1 MKAIR
6 IGICVVIT
14 FAVAAHGAVEGWSV
28 GILELAAAA
37 MFLWWGVQAAIGG
50 VREIFWSP
58 VLWPLAGLEAI
69 GLAQLGLRTTLYPF
83 LTKSEL
89 LLLTS
94 YLLLAFL
101 AVQAFRTPNQWR
113 GFAWFMIWLGFVV
126 GIFAILQDLTFNGK
140 LYWVREIQ
148 VSAVPFGPFVN
159 RNHFAGLMELVIPFG
174 LGVLGLRAALR
185 QQLPLAGFCTAVAT
199 GALFLSASRG
209 GIFSF
214 GAEVILF
221 AAMLVLSRGEK
232 RTLFSGL
239 AVLAVAGALIGWLG
253 IDQVVRRFAEIR
265 NPEVTEARRIEIA
278 RGAWHIF
285 RDHPALGTG
294 VGTTISVF
302 PRYETMYDGKV
313 IDHIHND
320 HLELLA
326 ETGIP
331 GGICWMAFIALLAFF
346 GIRNFS
352 YARDPAVRAVHLAC
366 VVACAGL
373 LIHGLMDFNLH
384 IPSNALLFYI
394 LAAIG
399 SSSPMDIAQNH
410 ADEFGA
416 AHAERGG
423 NRVLATQ

>member
-6 IGICVVIT
+6 IGICVAVT

-28 GILELAAAA
+28 GLLELMSAA
-37 MFLWWGVQAAIGG
+37 MLLWWGVEIARGK
-50 VREIFWSP
+50 VREIFWCP
-58 VLWPLAGLEAI
+58 VLWALAGLELIA
-69 GLAQLGLRTTLYPF
+69 LAQLVFRTTFYPY
-83 LTKSEL
+83 LTQYEL
-89 LLLTS
+89 LLLTT
-94 YLLLAFL
+94 YFLLAFL

-113 GFAWFMIWLGFVV
+113 GFAWFVIWLGFVFGV
-126 GIFAILQDLTFNGK
+126 FAILQDLTFNGK
-140 LYWVREIQ
+140 LYWVRQLTVNAI
-148 VSAVPFGPFVN
+148 PFGPYVN

-174 LGVLGLRAALR
+174 LSMIALRSALR
-185 QQLPLAGFCTAVAT
+185 QQLPLAGFCTAVAI
-199 GALFLSASRG
+199 GALFMSASRG

-214 GAEVILF
+214 AAEMVLF
-221 AAMLVLSRGEK
+221 VAVLVLSRGEK
-232 RTLFSGL
+232 RHLATGL
-239 AVLAVAGALIGWLG
+239 AVLAVAAALIGWLG
-253 IDQVVRRFAEIR
+253 VDQVVRRFAEIH

-285 RDHPALGTG
+285 RDHPAIGTG
-294 VGTTISVF
+294 LGTTISVF
-302 PRYETMYDGKV
+302 PKYETMYDGKV

-331 GGICWMAFIALLAFF
+331 GGICWIAFIALLFIF

-352 YARDPAVRAVHLAC
+352 FARDPAVRAVHLAS

-373 LIHGLMDFNLH
+373 LVHGLMDFNLH
-384 IPSNALLFYI
+384 IPSNALLFFT

-410 ADEFGA
+410 ADEFSSV
-416 AHAERGG
+416 HAERGR
-423 NRVLATQ
+423 NRVLAAQ